1 MTECQKKTIKCIN
14 CNDHFECLRPLVK
27 EIIVTKIFLKE
38 APGFNV
44 NSIIECEHA
53 YFRELHK
60 FEELIDGNYIFRAL
74 RDKTHIVYV
83 IDRNHRLIF
92 LRAFKN
98 FKVYKRF
105 LEDKKGILHLIE
117 KG

>member
-1 MTECQKKTIKCIN
+1 MNECQKKTIKCIN
-14 CNDHFECLRPLVK
+14 CNDHFERLRPLVK
-27 EIIVTKIFLKE
+27 EIVVTKSFLKD
-38 APGFNV
+38 APDFNV

-60 FEELIDGNYIFRAL
+60 FEEAIDDNYIFRAL
-74 RDKTHIVYV
+74 RDKIHVVYV
-83 IDRNHRLIF
+83 IDKNHRLIF
-92 LRAFKN
+92 LRAFRN

-105 LEDKKGILHLIE
+105 LDDKKEILNLIE